1 MRLENKSPTAEY
13 WTHLKE
19 GKFALQK
26 SVKSGKYIFYPRLIC
41 PETGSDEL
49 VFEEVDGRGIVYSTT
64 TVRRSPKAGGDYNVA
79 LIDLDVGV
87 RVPGRV
93 VGTDP
98 ENVTIGMRVKA
109 AVEKVD
115 FGTYAN
121 SDQPVV
127 VFYKE

>member
-1 MRLENKSPTAEY
+1 M
-13 WTHLKE
+13 
-19 GKFALQK
+19 
-26 SVKSGKYIFYPRLIC
+26 
-41 PETGSDEL
+41 
-49 VFEEVDGRGIVYSTT
+49 
-64 TVRRSPKAGGDYNVA
+64 A

>member
-1 MRLENKSPTAEY
+1 MNPDRKSPTEEY
-13 WTHLKE
+13 WAYLKS

-26 SVKSGKYIFYPRLIC
+26 SLKTGKYIFYPRLIC

-49 VFEEVDGRGIVYSTT
+49 AFEEVDGRGTVYSTT
-64 TVRRSPKAGGDYNVA
+64 VVRRPPKAGGDYNVA

-93 VGTDP
+93 MNVAPQD
-98 ENVTIGMRVKA
+98 VTIGMRVKA
-109 AVEKVD
+109 VVEKVD

-121 SDQPVV
+121 SDQPIV